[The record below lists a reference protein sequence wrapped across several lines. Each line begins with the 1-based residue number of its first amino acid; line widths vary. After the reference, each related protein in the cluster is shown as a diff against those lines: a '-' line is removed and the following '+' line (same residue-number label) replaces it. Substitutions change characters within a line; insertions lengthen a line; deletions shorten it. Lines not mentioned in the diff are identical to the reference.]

1 MLSLVCRL
9 IARLPLSVL
18 RALGA
23 LLGLLVYAAS
33 AGYRGRLRANL
44 ARAGHPRSMRL
55 RAAREAGVTAAELP
69 WIWFRPS
76 RQTLARVRCLDH
88 SALSEGLAAG
98 RGVLLLTPHLGG
110 FEVTPRW
117 LASLGPITI
126 IYRQAR
132 QPALER
138 LLKAARNQ
146 SAMAAAPAGLGGLR
160 AMRRALQR
168 GEMVG
173 LLPDQVPGA
182 GDGRWA
188 PFLGAPAYTMTLPQ
202 RLVAVSGATV
212 VLVSSQRRPGGWELR
227 FARFQGEPTPEAVNR
242 AMEDLIGEC
251 PAQYLWSYNRFK
263 QPAGAPAAADLPAGA
278 AAAAA
283 ADAADPAARP

>member
-1 MLSLVCRL
+1 MLPLVCRL
-9 IARLPLSVL
+9 IARLPLSWL

-23 LLGLLVYAAS
+23 LLGLVVYAAS
-33 AGYRGRLRANL
+33 ARYRGRLRANL
-44 ARAGHPRSMRL
+44 ARAGHPASMRL
-55 RAAREAGVTAAELP
+55 RAACEAGVTAAELP
-69 WIWFRPS
+69 WIWFRPA
-76 RQTLARVRCLDH
+76 RQTLARVRCRDH
-88 SALSEGLAAG
+88 SALTEALAAG

-117 LASLGPITI
+117 LAALGPITI

-132 QPALER
+132 QAPLER

-202 RLVAVSGATV
+202 RLVEVSGAAV
-212 VLVSSQRRPGGWELR
+212 VLVSSQRCRGGWALR

-242 AMEDLIGEC
+242 AMEDLIGER

-263 QPAGAPAAADLPAGA
+263 QPAGAPAADQ
-278 AAAAA
+278 
-283 ADAADPAARP
+283 AARS